1 MEMLRTRDDVC
12 AVPCFDRDR
21 VEAAKR
27 IVSTEENVLPA
38 LVELYKL
45 LGNGT
50 RLKILLALR
59 QGELCV
65 CDMAHVLGLS
75 IPATSH
81 QLKMLREQGWVR
93 MRNHG
98 KMVYYELDDSGL
110 RKALEGDLGL
120 DRKSTRLNS
129 SHTDISRMPSSA

>member
-1 MEMLRTRDDVC
+1 MTVDLLSDRDDVC
-12 AVPCFDRDR
+12 AIPCFDRER
-21 VEAAKR
+21 VEAAR
-27 IVSTEENVLPA
+27 RNVAAEETVLPA
-38 LVELYKL
+38 LVQLYKL

-75 IPATSH
+75 VAAVSH

-93 MRNHG
+93 MRSDG
-98 KMVYYELDDSGL
+98 KMVYYDLDNGGL
-110 RKALEGDLGL
+110 RTALEGDLAL
-120 DRKSTRLNS
+120 LRSRLG
-129 SHTDISRMPSSA
+129 

>member
-1 MEMLRTRDDVC
+1 MDMLRTEDDVC
-12 AVPCFDRDR
+12 AIPCFDRER

-27 IVSTEENVLPA
+27 IVSAEEHVLPA

-75 IPATSH
+75 VPATSH
-81 QLKMLREQGWVR
+81 QLKLLRDQEWVR
-93 MRNHG
+93 MRNDG
-98 KMVYYELDDSGL
+98 KMVYYRLDSDGL
-110 RKALEGDLGL
+110 RMALEGDLAL
-120 DRKSTRLNS
+120 LR
-129 SHTDISRMPSSA
+129 SHLG

>member
-1 MEMLRTRDDVC
+1 MAAKVLPATADMCT
-12 AVPCFDRDR
+12 VPCFDRES
-21 VEAAKR
+21 VEAAKK
-27 IVSTEENVLPA
+27 IISAEENVLPA

-81 QLKMLREQGWVR
+81 QLKLLRDQGWVR
-93 MRNHG
+93 MRNDG
-98 KMVYYELDDSGL
+98 KMVYYRLDSDGL
-110 RKALEGDLGL
+110 RMALEGDLAL
-120 DRKSTRLNS
+120 LR
-129 SHTDISRMPSSA
+129 SHLG

>member
-1 MEMLRTRDDVC
+1 MEVLRTEDDVC
-12 AVPCFDRDR
+12 AIPCFDRER

-27 IVSTEENVLPA
+27 IVSAEEHVLPA
-38 LVELYKL
+38 MVALYKL

-65 CDMAHVLGLS
+65 CDMAHVLELS

-93 MRNHG
+93 MRNDG
-98 KMVYYELDDSGL
+98 KMVYYELNDSGL
-110 RKALEGDLGL
+110 RKVLDGDLAL
-120 DRKSTRLNS
+120 LKSRLG
-129 SHTDISRMPSSA
+129 

>member
-1 MEMLRTRDDVC
+1 MDMLRTEDDVC
-12 AVPCFDRDR
+12 AIRCFDRDR

-27 IVSTEENVLPA
+27 TVSAEEKVLPA

-75 IPATSH
+75 VPATSH
-81 QLKMLREQGWVR
+81 QLKLLRDQGWVQ
-93 MRNHG
+93 MRNDG
-98 KMVYYELDDSGL
+98 KMVYYELNNSGL
-110 RKALEGDLGL
+110 REALEGDLAL
-120 DRKSTRLNS
+120 LKLRLG
-129 SHTDISRMPSSA
+129 